1 MFAVLPIWPVWLA
14 AVAVGL
20 YLILFKE
27 DFDPRATVFWIA
39 VLFALPVAGLFI
51 YLYCG
56 CTVGSRAV
64 GRRKA
69 RREEGA
75 LQAEADES
83 KPSDRRLAGLLSSY
97 GADVYTSGNAADVH
111 WSHRDGDDAFVEAV
125 SGAVRYVY
133 IETRRLVSGAAGRRL
148 TEAICRKASEGVE
161 VRILTSSLW
170 FLRTRGLRRMRRAGA
185 VHATFRPRIIAAF
198 SLRTF
203 DRDLREMTI
212 VDGERALLGAGSFF
226 EFTGRAASRMEARFL
241 ADWAHATHRPVEAA
255 SVPATASGDVGV
267 QIVSAGPDCSGNA
280 LLHGYSEI
288 ISGARNSLLLGLPY
302 MIPDDEMY
310 TAIRS
315 AALAGT
321 DVTILLPMKG
331 RHWYQKWNSLA
342 AASPLADIGVRV
354 YFSGKSMTRSVAVAD
369 RKVAAGGTG
378 VFNSRATSL
387 DYSLNAFV
395 YSEEF
400 SSLVADR
407 FMGEVEEAFR
417 ITGDDY
423 RRRSF
428 GDRVRIAVS
437 RMLMFLNRWRTVRS
451 YAWYRLRILP
461 TIAEETLTRNP
472 YHGDVEWT
480 ERSVFL
486 CLGRLSN
493 GDRLLIGSG
502 ASDPSELPI

>member
-1 MFAVLPIWPVWLA
+1 MTEGVPSTYLTVPFFNYVFAVLPIWPVWLA
-14 AVAVGL
+14 AVAIGL

-39 VLFALPVAGLFI
+39 VLFALPVGGLLV

-69 RREEGA
+69 RREKGA
-75 LQAEADES
+75 LQAEGDAPR
-83 KPSDRRLAGLLSSY
+83 PSDERMSHLLSSY

-125 SGAVRYVY
+125 SGAVRTVY
-133 IETRRLVSGAAGRRL
+133 IETRRLVSGAAGKRL

-170 FLRTRGLRRMRRAGA
+170 FLRTRGLRRMKRAGA
-185 VHATFRPRIIAAF
+185 VHATFRPWPIAAF

-212 VDGERALLGAGSFF
+212 VDGSRALIGAGSFF
-226 EFTGRAASRMEARFL
+226 EFSGRAASRLEARFL
-241 ADWAHATHRPVEAA
+241 ADWAHAVRRPVEAA
-255 SVPATASGDVGV
+255 SAAAPAGGDVGIQV
-267 QIVSAGPDCSGNA
+267 VSAGPDCDGNA
-280 LLHGYSEI
+280 LLHGYAEL
-288 ISGARNSLLLGLPY
+288 ISSARDTLLVELPY
-302 MIPDDEMY
+302 MIPGDGMY
-310 TAIRS
+310 DAIRAS
-315 AALAGT
+315 ALEGT
-321 DVTILLPMKG
+321 DVTLILPMSC

-354 YFSGKSMTRSVAVAD
+354 YFSGKSMTRSVVVAD
-369 RKVAAGGTG
+369 RKVTTGGTG
-378 VFNSRATSL
+378 VFNSRATSI

-417 ITGDDY
+417 ITADDY
-423 RRRSF
+423 AHRSF

-437 RMLMFLNRWRTVRS
+437 RMLMFLNRGVKPIITEPVRTS
-451 YAWYRLRILP
+451 P
-461 TIAEETLTRNP
+461 NQE
-472 YHGDVEWT
+472 
-480 ERSVFL
+480 
-486 CLGRLSN
+486 
-493 GDRLLIGSG
+493 LINHCY
-502 ASDPSELPI
+502 